1 MQSETASVDIEVA
14 ASYPGLIKT
23 IYEGG
28 FIKQQIFNVDKPDFC
43 WMVPFRT
50 FIARRDVTAWL
61 QSVKDRLTLLL
72 WANVIGDS
80 KLKPILI
87 YHFENFR
94 GLKNYANSI
103 LLVLYKMEQQSLDD
117 STCIYNMACCA

>member
-1 MQSETASVDIEVA
+1 
-14 ASYPGLIKT
+14 
-23 IYEGG
+23 
-28 FIKQQIFNVDKPDFC
+28 
-43 WMVPFRT
+43 MVPFRT

-72 WANVIGDS
+72 RANIIGDS

-94 GLKNYANSI
+94 GLKNYTNSI
-103 LLVLYKMEQQSLDD
+103 LLVLYKMEQQSLDG